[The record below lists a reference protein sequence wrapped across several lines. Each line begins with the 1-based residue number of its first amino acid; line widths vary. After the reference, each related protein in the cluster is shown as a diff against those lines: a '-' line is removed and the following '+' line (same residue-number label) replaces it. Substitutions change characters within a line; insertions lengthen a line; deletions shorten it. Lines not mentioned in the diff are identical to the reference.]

1 MDKLNQNR
9 NISSEEFKKIKRQ
22 FDNLNKQRSKDFTF
36 LKELGR
42 VINKM
47 NKTQIQEFIKNYNN
61 LFLQTVDLLKRN
73 PTEEVVLRHLE
84 TRRRMTKLEILQLI
98 LPKEILTNVNV
109 AFPSQS
115 SIEEATPLSE
125 ENSSTDS
132 LSNINNESNKDR

>member
-47 NKTQIQEFIKNYNN
+47 NKRQIQEFIINNNN

-73 PTEEVVLRHLE
+73 PKKEVVLRHLE
-84 TRRRMTKLEILQLI
+84 TRRRMTKLETLQLI
-98 LPKEILTNVNV
+98 LPKEILTNVNIT
-109 AFPSQS
+109 FPSQS

>member
-36 LKELGR
+36 LKELGK

-47 NKTQIQEFIKNYNN
+47 SKKEIEEFVKNYNN

-73 PTEEVVLRHLE
+73 PSLYFTIQSVLSAQVSD
-84 TRRRMTKLEILQLI
+84 KL
-98 LPKEILTNVNV
+98 V
-109 AFPSQS
+109 S
-115 SIEEATPLSE
+115 SSK
-125 ENSSTDS
+125 
-132 LSNINNESNKDR
+132 KDG

>member
-1 MDKLNQNR
+1 MYVNSGFSTLKWKSILKKCLAGTITTMFESYSMDT
-9 NISSEEFKKIKRQ
+9 S
-22 FDNLNKQRSKDFTF
+22 
-36 LKELGR
+36 
-42 VINKM
+42 M
-47 NKTQIQEFIKNYNN
+47 EFIKNYNN

-84 TRRRMTKLEILQLI
+84 TRRRMTKLETLQLI
-98 LPKEILTNVNV
+98 LPKEILTNVNIT
-109 AFPSQS
+109 FPSQS

>member
-47 NKTQIQEFIKNYNN
+47 NKTQIQEFIKNYHN

-73 PTEEVVLRHLE
+73 PIEEVVLRHLE
-84 TRRRMTKLEILQLI
+84 KRRRMTKLETLQLI
-98 LPKEILTNVNV
+98 LLIYGKGQIKIVMML
-109 AFPSQS
+109 
-115 SIEEATPLSE
+115 
-125 ENSSTDS
+125 
-132 LSNINNESNKDR
+132 